1 MEEKTYTR
9 EEVIELLS
17 AFESHI
23 HCHIYQYIDKEELEM
38 QMNGLL

>member
-23 HCHIYQYIDKEELEM
+23 HCQHISVH
-38 QMNGLL
+38 